1 MPLYTFALLALLQPG
16 ATFKSPDT
24 IAAMMVD
31 VAKGITAAKENN
43 VALVLVDV
51 PLPVT
56 GGTELD
62 DWPGGDRSAHLHRF
76 DF

>member
-1 MPLYTFALLALLQPG
+1 VLLQPG
-16 ATFKSPDT
+16 AIFKSPDT
-24 IAAMMVD
+24 IAAMMID
-31 VAKGITAAKENN
+31 VAKGIAAAKENN
-43 VALVLVDV
+43 VALALVDV

-62 DWPGGDRSAHLHRF
+62 DWPGGDRSVHLRLF